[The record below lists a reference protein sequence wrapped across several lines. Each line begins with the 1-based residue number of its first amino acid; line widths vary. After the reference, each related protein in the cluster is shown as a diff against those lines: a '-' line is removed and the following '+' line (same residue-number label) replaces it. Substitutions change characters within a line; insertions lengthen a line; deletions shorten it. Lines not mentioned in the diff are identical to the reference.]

1 MTSSRQHRSWIFGTS
16 RRATTAALAMALAL
30 MLMVVTTQS
39 AQAQQGTLDVLHP
52 FTGGADGALPFAG
65 LTMDR
70 AGNLYGTA
78 NVGGSAGSGHGTVFK
93 LKRSGSGW
101 TFGVLYAFTGNLDG
115 GGPEARVIFGPNGNL
130 YGTTTGGG
138 PDNHGVVFR
147 LSPPASFCRSIS
159 CPWTE
164 TVLYRFTGGADGG
177 SPETG
182 DVVFD
187 QAGNLYGT
195 TAVGGSS
202 SQGVAYK
209 LTPAHGLWT
218 ESVLYNFGGSAGA
231 YPYSGMIF
239 DSAGNLYGTTTR
251 GGEGYGTVYE
261 LTPSGS
267 GWVEQTLYTFQG
279 LGDGGYPYGGLIFDQ
294 SGNLYGTTTYYGT
307 VFKLTPS
314 QGEWTKTILYTF
326 TGNAGPNGT
335 LTMDAAGNLFGITGQ
350 NDPTVDG
357 EVFELTASGGYIDL
371 YDFQAGADGAFP
383 QGSVVLDA
391 SDNVYGT
398 AELGGAN
405 GKGTVWEV
413 IP

>member
-1 MTSSRQHRSWIFGTS
+1 MTRSRQHRTWIFAT
-16 RRATTAALAMALAL
+16 RWRAAMTALAMAFAL
-30 MLMVVTTQS
+30 TVVSTQAAH
-39 AQAQQGTLDVLHP
+39 AQVGTLEVLHT
-52 FTGGADGALPFAG
+52 FTGGTDGAAPDAG

-78 NVGGSAGSGHGTVFK
+78 NVGGSGGSGHGTVFK

-101 TFGVLYAFTGNLDG
+101 TFSVLYAFTGNLDG

-202 SQGVAYK
+202 S
-209 LTPAHGLWT
+209 
-218 ESVLYNFGGSAGA
+218 
-231 YPYSGMIF
+231 
-239 DSAGNLYGTTTR
+239 
-251 GGEGYGTVYE
+251 
-261 LTPSGS
+261 
-267 GWVEQTLYTFQG
+267 
-279 LGDGGYPYGGLIFDQ
+279 
-294 SGNLYGTTTYYGT
+294 
-307 VFKLTPS
+307 
-314 QGEWTKTILYTF
+314 
-326 TGNAGPNGT
+326 
-335 LTMDAAGNLFGITGQ
+335 
-350 NDPTVDG
+350 
-357 EVFELTASGGYIDL
+357 
-371 YDFQAGADGAFP
+371 
-383 QGSVVLDA
+383 
-391 SDNVYGT
+391 
-398 AELGGAN
+398 
-405 GKGTVWEV
+405 
-413 IP
+413 